1 MVTDLNNHEIVLVT
15 DKNNFF
21 GQTRKPWVP
30 INLELFIKTLNQNGI
45 SVNSLSFDEVAL
57 NIDNFSDKI
66 IFYAFS
72 QKSHTREYIKS
83 LILHLQKSNKV
94 IPNFDMLFIHEN
106 KGYQELLKKSL
117 GVPSLKSFY
126 LNDINTIEKLNID
139 FPIVFKTPDGSNG
152 NGVFLC
158 NSKDEI
164 YKVYRKIN
172 KLPLKNKFDLFRR
185 KYLRSKKTFE
195 FYPDYNNLSDYF
207 QFKQHSQNYSP
218 FILQE
223 FVANLKCDYRVL
235 ILFDKYYVI
244 KRLTKDNDFRASGS
258 KKFVIEEEIN
268 PDILNF
274 AELIY
279 DKFDSPYLSIDV
291 VDSGSGCHLIEYQAL
306 HFGVSAL
313 VRNNHYYQKT
323 ENNWKR
329 FHTNTK
335 LEEEMALSLSKYLNK
350 KWFSQN

>member
-1 MVTDLNNHEIVLVT
+1 MNNPEIVLVT

-30 INLELFIKTLNQNGI
+30 INLEIFIRTLNLNGI
-45 SVNSLSFDEVAL
+45 SVNKLSFDEIAL
-57 NIDNFSDKI
+57 NIDNLTGKV

-72 QKSHTREYIKS
+72 QKSNTREYIKS

-117 GVPSLKSFY
+117 GVPSLKSY
-126 LNDINTIEKLNID
+126 YINDINSIDKLNID

-158 NSKDEI
+158 HCKNDIFKI
-164 YKVYRKIN
+164 YRKLN
-172 KLPLKNKFDLFRR
+172 KLPLKIKFDLLRR
-185 KYLRSKKTFE
+185 KYLRTKKTFD
-195 FYPDYNNLSDYF
+195 FYPEYNNLSDYI
-207 QFKQHSQNYSP
+207 QFKQYSENFAP

-235 ILFDKYYVI
+235 ILFDKYFVI

-258 KKFVIEEEIN
+258 KKFIIEEEIN
-268 PDILNF
+268 PEILNF

-279 DKFDSPYLSIDV
+279 NKFDSPYLSIDV

-313 VRNNHYYQKT
+313 VRNNNYYQKT
-323 ENNWKR
+323 DNNWKR
-329 FHTNTK
+329 YDAKTK
-335 LEEEMALSLSKYLNK
+335 IEEEMAISLSKYLNK
-350 KWFSQN
+350 IWSSQN